1 MKINLDNENMESCIV
16 KKDCSK
22 SENVGKIFSG
32 E

>member
-1 MKINLDNENMESCIV
+1 MKKEKSQKESCIV